1 MRAQFHKYSF
11 ITVGFLERQRATRAN
26 ACSSPAAGE
35 CLTQVVP
42 LGLCMVMDV
51 FLGETAKEDAVE
63 ARVQAVQVDAADM
76 ADTGLCLKFREGVM
90 SSMNATGVQGET
102 WSPSQRI
109 TI

>member
-1 MRAQFHKYSF
+1 
-11 ITVGFLERQRATRAN
+11 
-26 ACSSPAAGE
+26 
-35 CLTQVVP
+35 
-42 LGLCMVMDV
+42 MVMDV

-90 SSMNATGVQGET
+90 SSMNETGVQGET
-102 WSPSQRI
+102 WSPSQKI

>member
-1 MRAQFHKYSF
+1 MLPEPMPAP
-11 ITVGFLERQRATRAN
+11 A
-26 ACSSPAAGE
+26 PAAGE

-63 ARVQAVQVDAADM
+63 ARVQPVQVDAADM
-76 ADTGLCLKFREGVM
+76 ADAGLCLKFREGVM

-102 WSPSQRI
+102 WSPRQRI